1 MIGPGSGNGRSCKW
15 SQKPSKYI
23 NSGDE
28 FYCVSTNI
36 EEIFLE
42 LNDNVSFQ
50 QKIWTSSSCGSM
62 ISIQVH
68 VLSRLSCILFAAAA
82 ELLDIVA
89 FAKWAGYV
97 CGKPPALFVSS
108 GPIFEPV
115 HRGQIFDMSLPVPCR
130 IFALYCAS
138 VWSGSILTEKTGC
151 LP

>member
-1 MIGPGSGNGRSCKW
+1 MA
-15 SQKPSKYI
+15 
-23 NSGDE
+23 E
-28 FYCVSTNI
+28 VVSHHRNQANT
-36 EEIFLE
+36 
-42 LNDNVSFQ
+42 
-50 QKIWTSSSCGSM
+50 
-62 ISIQVH
+62 SIQVH

>member
-50 QKIWTSSSCGSM
+50 QKIWTSSSCDST

-89 FAKWAGYV
+89 FAKWAMCAGNPPRCLWAVAQYLSRCTVVKYLIWVSLCPAEYLLYTAPLSGVAAYWQRKQAV
-97 CGKPPALFVSS
+97 CPN
-108 GPIFEPV
+108 
-115 HRGQIFDMSLPVPCR
+115 
-130 IFALYCAS
+130 
-138 VWSGSILTEKTGC
+138 
-151 LP
+151 